1 MSNVDSRTIAIAAIV
16 IAILAIGYGVLSP
29 GPQGPE
35 GPTGSTGP
43 AGPTGSTG
51 ATGLTGATG
60 PAGPAG
66 SADLPLVPGA
76 IEGKVLNINGD
87 PVQNAVVEIEG
98 QTVSATTDANGVF
111 NLEDVEPGFVYI
123 YVNSPSEAYLDG
135 ETLASIYVGNDATIS
150 DVEVILSG
158 RPSDDAE
165 FIGIETCKVC
175 HEAQWGDIFEAFD
188 GSPDSSIH
196 SRFVVEGTSH
206 MVYPEMWPEPGENN
220 YVALNPS
227 GEPLMVQDPLD
238 GEGLVNV
245 VLLTVDGVDGREYWF
260 KFFPE
265 LAEGASPRTIAELET
280 ATGTPKTGFPDEPD
294 DPVWIPIAATIGG
307 EGNWG
312 EGYVDPNHLVEDNPT
327 NFGEGKQRWLCRI
340 QDVPYLVTWMTEHG
354 ITLERNKQDYVS
366 YMPVYLMQDG
376 TPVGSDALAEGDF
389 GTPKFWQKGPTHWC
403 PPTNTLSR
411 NCVGCHTTGSEIE
424 YETIVEGDH
433 TYKAIVTA
441 FDYKDLDVT
450 CERCHGPGSE
460 HASGDREKIIIPQ
473 HLTAK
478 ASNELCGQC
487 HASHSGKS
495 LTPEG
500 IFKYPYNANYEDS
513 VGDGFFVPGVH
524 ELETFYYNYNEA
536 SVNNN
541 YKEGT
546 MNSWPDQEHNRA
558 HSGMLPELL
567 RSPHVDNPYEKLT
580 CFTCHDSHT
589 QDVVPKLIVDEY
601 VYERPAY
608 DDNTLCLACHAT
620 NGPFSEVSKMDV
632 AAMQAYDGRETT
644 KDGIVI
650 TFEAGEIAMSRD
662 TVTTSVG
669 AHMAEIGMGGALYTP
684 DDPEMPVG
692 SCTSCH
698 MAQIGK
704 LFDLNDDAQYHLDFD
719 ANGQIAVAEGNVAS
733 HVFDIVWPSQS
744 AILVNPDL
752 SLGHDYDIMP
762 NSCSACHAYARIS
775 GDED

>member
-1 MSNVDSRTIAIAAIV
+1 LIGIEDKKLINEKQTMYLAVMAL
-16 IAILAIGYGVLSP
+16 ILATVGIGLSYYNAT
-29 GPQGPE
+29 GPE
-35 GPTGSTGP
+35 GPV
-43 AGPTGSTG
+43 
-51 ATGLTGATG
+51 G

-66 SADLPLVPGA
+66 PVGPQGPAGEVVVVDTTTSMYGA
-76 IEGKVLNINGD
+76 VEGKVLNAKGD
-87 PVQNAVVEIEG
+87 PVQNVKVEVEG
-98 QTVSATTDANGVF
+98 QSVSATTDANGVF
-111 NLEDVEPGFVYI
+111 ELEDVESGFAYI
-123 YVNSPSEAYLDG
+123 YANAPSDAYLDG
-135 ETLASIYVGNDATIS
+135 ETLNAVYVGADSTTS
-150 DVEVILSG
+150 DVEITLSG
-158 RPSDDAE
+158 RPSDEADYV
-165 FIGIETCKVC
+165 GMDTCVVC
-175 HEAQWGDIFEAFD
+175 HESQWPELFEAFD

-206 MVYPEMWPEPGENN
+206 MVYPEMWPEPGEKN
-220 YVALNPS
+220 YVALDPS

-245 VLLTVDGVDGREYWF
+245 VLLTVDGADGREYWF

-265 LAEGASPRTIAELET
+265 LPEGASPRTIAELEQVS
-280 ATGTPKTGFPDEPD
+280 GTPKTGFPDSPD

-327 NFGEGKQRWLCRI
+327 NFGEGKQRWMCRI

-354 ITLERNKQDYVS
+354 IPLERGKQDYVA

-376 TPVGSDALAEGDF
+376 TPVGSNALAEGDF

-424 YETIVEGDH
+424 YETIVDGDH
-433 TYKAIVTA
+433 TYKAVVTA

-460 HASGDREKIIIPQ
+460 HVSGERENIITPQ
-473 HLTAK
+473 YITAN
-478 ASNELCGQC
+478 AGNELCGQC

-500 IFKYPYNANYEDS
+500 IFKYPYDANYEDT
-513 VGDGFFVPGVH
+513 VGNGYFVPGVH

-536 SVNNN
+536 SVNND

-567 RSPHVDNPYEKLT
+567 RSPHVANPYEKLT

-589 QDVVPKLIVDEY
+589 QDVVPSLVVDD
-601 VYERPAY
+601 YEFMRPAY
-608 DDNTLCLACHAT
+608 DDNTLCLACHASH
-620 NGPFSEVSKMDV
+620 GPFSDVSKTDV

-644 KDGIVI
+644 LDGSVI
-650 TFEAGEIAMSRD
+650 TFEAGEIAISRD
-662 TVTTSVG
+662 AVATSVG
-669 AHMAEIGMGGALYTP
+669 AHMSEIGMGAALYTP
-684 DDPEMPVG
+684 DDPDMRTG
-692 SCTSCH
+692 SCVSCH
-698 MAQIGK
+698 MPKIGK

-719 ANGQIAVAEGNVAS
+719 ANGNIAVAEGNVAS

-744 AILVNPDL
+744 AVLVNPDL

-762 NSCSACHAYARIS
+762 NSCSECHDYARIS
-775 GDED
+775 GDLD

>member
-1 MSNVDSRTIAIAAIV
+1 MINEKQTMYLALIAI
-16 IAILAIGYGVLSP
+16 ILAAVGIGMSYYNA
-29 GPQGPE
+29 GPE
-35 GPTGSTGP
+35 
-43 AGPTGSTG
+43 
-51 ATGLTGATG
+51 G

-66 SADLPLVPGA
+66 PAGPQGPVGEPGVVETPT
-76 IEGKVLNINGD
+76 IVYGNVEGKVLNAQGD
-87 PVQNAVVEIEG
+87 PVQNVNVKVEG
-98 QTVSATTDANGVF
+98 QSVTATTDANGVF
-111 NLEDVEPGFVYI
+111 ELEDVESGFVYI
-123 YVNSPSEAYLDG
+123 YANAPSDAYLDS
-135 ETLASIYVGNDATIS
+135 ETLNSVYVGANSTVS
-150 DVEVILSG
+150 GVEITLSG

-165 FIGIETCKVC
+165 YVGMSTCVVC
-175 HEAQWGDIFEAFD
+175 HESQWPDIFEAFD

-196 SRFVVEGTSH
+196 SRFVTEGTSH
-206 MVYPEMWPEPGENN
+206 MVYPEMWPEPGEKN
-220 YVALNPS
+220 YVALDPS

-245 VLLTVDGVDGREYWF
+245 VLLTVDGADGREYWF

-265 LAEGASPRTIAELET
+265 LPEGASPRTMATLEQVS
-280 ATGTPKTGFPDEPD
+280 GTPKTGFPDTPN

-340 QDVPYLVTWMTEHG
+340 QDVPYLVNWMTEHG
-354 ITLERNKQDYVS
+354 IPLERGKQDYIA

-433 TYKAIVTA
+433 THKAVVTA

-460 HASGDREKIIIPQ
+460 HASGERENIITPQ
-473 HLTAK
+473 HLTAN
-478 ASNELCGQC
+478 AGNELCGQC

-500 IFKYPYNANYEDS
+500 IFKYPYDANYEDT
-513 VGDGFFVPGVH
+513 VGHGYFVPGVH
-524 ELETFYYNYNEA
+524 ELETFYYNYDGA

-546 MNSWPDQEHNRA
+546 MNSWLDQEHNRA

-589 QDVVPKLIVDEY
+589 QDVVPSLVVDEY
-601 VYERPAY
+601 EFMRPAY

-620 NGPFSEVSKMDV
+620 HGPFSSVSKVDV
-632 AAMQAYDGRETT
+632 AAMQAFDGRETT
-644 KDGIVI
+644 KDGSVI
-650 TFEAGEIAMSRD
+650 TFEEGEIAISRD
-662 TVTTSVG
+662 AVATSVG
-669 AHMAEIGMGGALYTP
+669 AHMAEIGMGAALYTP
-684 DDPEMPVG
+684 DDPDMRTG
-692 SCTSCH
+692 SCVSCH
-698 MAQIGK
+698 MPQIGK

-719 ANGQIAVAEGNVAS
+719 ANGNIAVAEGNVAS

-762 NSCSACHAYARIS
+762 NSCSECHDYARIS
-775 GDED
+775 GDLD

>member
-1 MSNVDSRTIAIAAIV
+1 MVEKSKQSMYIAIIALV
-16 IAILAIGYGVLSP
+16 IAVLAIGITYTSEAPP
-29 GPQGPE
+29 GLTGPE
-35 GPTGSTGP
+35 GPQGV
-43 AGPTGSTG
+43 AG
-51 ATGLTGATG
+51 ADGATG
-60 PAGPAG
+60 PAGEVILTPDPTPAPASLYG
-66 SADLPLVPGA
+66 TIQGTVLSAKG
-76 IEGKVLNINGD
+76 N
-87 PVQNAVVEIEG
+87 PVANADVEVEG
-98 QTVSATTDANGVF
+98 QVVSTTTDANGVYK
-111 NLEDVEPGFVYI
+111 LEDVEPGFAFV
-123 YVNSPSEAYLDG
+123 YVNAPSDDYLDG
-135 ETLASIYVGNDATIS
+135 ETLKSVYVMADSTVS
-150 DVEVILSG
+150 DVEITLSG

-165 FIGIETCKVC
+165 YTGMKTCVVC
-175 HEAQWGDIFEAFD
+175 HESQWEDIFEAFD

-196 SRFVVEGTSH
+196 SRFVTEGTSH
-206 MVYPEMWPEPGENN
+206 MIYPEMWPEPGQKN

-245 VLLTVDGVDGREYWF
+245 VLLTIDGADGREYWF

-265 LAEGASPRTIAELET
+265 LAEGATPRTITELERV
-280 ATGTPKTGFPDEPD
+280 TGTPVTGTPASVN
-294 DPVWIPIAATIGG
+294 DPVWIPISATIGG

-312 EGYVDPNHLVEDNPT
+312 EGYVDPDHLVEDNPT
-327 NFGEGKQRWLCRI
+327 NFGEGKQRWLCKI
-340 QDVPYLVTWMTEHG
+340 DDVPYLVSWMTEHG
-354 ITLERNKQDYVS
+354 IPITRGKQDYVS
-366 YMPVYLMQDG
+366 YMPVYLVQDG

-411 NCVGCHTTGSEIE
+411 NCVGCHTTGSDIE
-424 YETIVEGDH
+424 YETIVDGDH

-441 FDYKDLDVT
+441 FDYEDLDVT
-450 CERCHGPGSE
+450 CERCHGPGSDHVAGE
-460 HASGDREKIIIPQ
+460 TEAIITPQ
-473 HLTAK
+473 HLSAK

-495 LTPEG
+495 MTPEG
-500 IFKYPYNANYEDS
+500 IFKYPYDATYEDT
-513 VGDGFFVPGVH
+513 VGNGYFVPGIH

-546 MNSWPDQEHNRA
+546 MNSWADQEHNRA

-580 CFTCHDSHT
+580 CVTCHDSHT
-589 QDVVPKLIVDEY
+589 QDVVPTLTVDEY

-608 DDNTLCLACHAT
+608 DDNTLCLGCHAT
-620 NGPFSEVSKMDV
+620 HGPFVEVSKMDV
-632 AAMQAYDGRETT
+632 AAMQSYDGRSTT
-644 KDGIVI
+644 KDGAVI

-669 AHMAEIGMGGALYTP
+669 AHMAEIGMGAALYTP

-692 SCTSCH
+692 SCVSCH

-775 GDED
+775 GDLD